1 MKKNFNIPYGN
12 IVNTPIET
20 CEECLRLN
28 KHIDSP
34 DVLESKLAESC
45 YVIHL
50 KKAHLLS
57 SFDVLK
63 ITGVW
68 VELSG

>member
-1 MKKNFNIPYGN
+1 M
-12 IVNTPIET
+12 NTQIET
-20 CEECLRLN
+20 CEECLRLK

-50 KKAHLLS
+50 KKEHLLS
-57 SFDVLK
+57 SLDVLR
-63 ITGVW
+63 ITGIW
-68 VELSG
+68 AEL